1 MSVQT
6 PHATF
11 AQQRPDTAA
20 PFLYKSQGLPIHVPV
35 VTKSGTINVRPDQI
49 LNLDRV
55 ETDMIVNPQTSPPS
69 GFLNANGTRF
79 QFQLLPSNYCIVHSY
94 MEFDISNT
102 TTVAVQLTPSP
113 FLVDRIRIRNGAGN
127 ILQEA
132 TGDQIYQELC
142 FNYSQNQLIN
152 LQSLTNTSRTTFGSY
167 ATIAAGAT
175 TTYSIP
181 LSCMFLDQIKFFTGS
196 LGLAGLIVEVL
207 SNGPACVIT
216 PAATPAGI
224 NLVATRLRITA
235 ETILQRDAEALIREH
250 KLRNHLYKVLDTAH
264 QSFSLSTTAGIVYSY
279 QLQAL
284 NGLVPFAT
292 LTLRASMTGA
302 GLYTY
307 TPITDYDLRNEQNV
321 LLLNGFR
328 VLFYILNNLVAAR
341 EFDSQF
347 WTLSNAV
354 PLCFVNKPGEL
365 IRHPVNVG
373 AEAWV
378 NNFISFTAATTGT
391 YTVTVS
397 IFCWSSLVVQSDG
410 SVMMVTS

>member
-20 PFLYKSQGLPIHVPV
+20 PFLYKSQGLPVHVPV
-35 VTKSGTINVRPDQI
+35 VTKSGTISVRPDQVM
-49 LNLDRV
+49 NLDRV
-55 ETDMIVNPQTSPPS
+55 ETDMIVNPQTSPPA

-79 QFQLLPSNYCIVHSY
+79 QFQLLPSNYRVVHSY

-102 TTVAVQLTPSP
+102 TTATVQLTPSP
-113 FLVDRIRIRNGAGN
+113 FLVNGIRIRNGAGN

-132 TGDQIYQELC
+132 TGNQIYQVLC

-152 LQSLTNTSRTTFGSY
+152 LQALTNTSSTTFGSY

-196 LGLAGLIVEVL
+196 LGSAGLIVEVL
-207 SNGPACVIT
+207 SNGPACVIM
-216 PAATPAGI
+216 PASTPAGI

-235 ETILQRDAEALIREH
+235 ETISQGDAEALIKEH
-250 KLRNHLYKVLDTAH
+250 RSRDHLYKVLDTVH
-264 QSFSLSTTAGIVYSY
+264 QSFSLLTTSGNQYNY

-292 LTLRASMTGA
+292 MTLRASLTGA

-321 LLLNGFR
+321 SLLNGFC
-328 VLFYILNNLVAAR
+328 VPFYISNNLVVAR
-341 EFDSQF
+341 KFDSQF
-347 WTLSNAV
+347 WTLSSAI
-354 PLCFVNKPGEL
+354 PMPFVSKPGKL
-365 IRHPVNVG
+365 IRHPVNIG
-373 AEAWV
+373 AESWL
-378 NNFISFTAATTGT
+378 NNFISFTTASTGT
-391 YTVTVS
+391 YT
-397 IFCWSSLVVQSDG
+397 IDIYIWRWSSLLIKSDG
-410 SVMMVTS
+410 SAMMVTS

>member
-1 MSVQT
+1 
-6 PHATF
+6 
-11 AQQRPDTAA
+11 
-20 PFLYKSQGLPIHVPV
+20 VPV
-35 VTKSGTINVRPDQI
+35 VTKSGTISVRPDQV
-49 LNLDRV
+49 LNLDRI
-55 ETDMIVNPQTSPPS
+55 ETDMIVNPQTSPLS

-79 QFQLLPSNYCIVHSY
+79 QFQLLPSNYCVVHSY

-102 TTVAVQLTPSP
+102 TSVAVQLTPSP
-113 FLVDRIRIRNGAGN
+113 FLVDRIRIRNGTGN

-132 TGDQIYQELC
+132 TGNKIYQELC

-152 LQSLTNTSRTTFGSY
+152 LQSLTNTSVTTFGSY

-175 TTYSIP
+175 VTYSIP
-181 LSCMFLDQIKFFTGS
+181 LSCMFLDQIKYFTGS

-207 SNGPACVIT
+207 SNGPACVIM

-235 ETILQRDAEALIREH
+235 ETISQCDAEALIKEH
-250 KLRNHLYKVLDTAH
+250 RLHDHLYEVLDTAH
-264 QSFSLSTTAGIVYSY
+264 QSFSLSTTAGNQYNQ

-292 LTLRASMTGA
+292 MTLRASLIGT

-307 TPITDYDLRNEQNV
+307 TAITDYDLRNEQNV
-321 LLLNGFR
+321 SLLNGFR
-328 VLFYILNNLVAAR
+328 VPFYISNNLVAAR

-365 IRHPVNVG
+365 IKHPCNIG
-373 AEAWV
+373 AEAWL
-378 NNFISFTAATTGT
+378 NNFISFMAAATGT
-391 YTVTVS
+391 FMITVY
-397 IFCWSSLVVQSDG
+397 IYHWSSLLIKSDG
-410 SVMMVTS
+410 SVMIVTS